1 MNAVLKRTVP
11 HVYLKLLFFYAIYA
25 IFTIDR
31 QLNLPFMQCLPPS
44 TRPRHQAVIKT
55 EDPA

>member
-1 MNAVLKRTVP
+1 MNAVIKRTAFY
-11 HVYLKLLFFYAIYA
+11 VYLKLLFFYAIYA

-55 EDPA
+55 ENSA